1 MELIIEGAIK
11 KFTVSVIEFAVS
23 CFNAQDNSQ
32 LSNGSTKP
40 INSMGISNGYD

>member
-1 MELIIEGAIK
+1 MEFIIEGAIK

-23 CFNAQDNSQ
+23 CFNAQDNPK